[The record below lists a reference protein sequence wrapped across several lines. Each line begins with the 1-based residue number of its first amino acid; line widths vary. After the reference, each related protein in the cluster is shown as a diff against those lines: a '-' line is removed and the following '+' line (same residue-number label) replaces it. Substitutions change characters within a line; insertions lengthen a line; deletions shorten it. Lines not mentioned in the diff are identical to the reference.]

1 MDVTRLSLARVLDLG
16 VTISWREAA
25 AVLVEAVDRAHQ
37 LGGTNPDPVTQ
48 ASVLLT
54 RGGEVVLTEQAERAH
69 PEAVAGLVADLLR
82 GCDDPGDLGHAVSS
96 GQLLPFLELVGH
108 DTTWKRRRAQIA
120 TLALRALA
128 AQADHAQDVEVVAP
142 FAGSEPGRRQYVRRS
157 SRNRVVETP
166 PQRRQ
171 PSPAGRPAA
180 PPRRVSARAVIFTA
194 IAISAGA
201 AGLGFW
207 RAASSRPR
215 PGSPVSQRA
224 PGPFVPVVAP
234 EPAPDLDVR
243 MPASTPGAADRV
255 PD

>member
-25 AVLVEAVDRAHQ
+25 AVLVEAVDRAQQ
-37 LGGTNPDPVTQ
+37 LGGTNPEPVPQET
-48 ASVLLT
+48 VLLT

-69 PEAVAGLVADLLR
+69 PEAVAGLVSDLLR
-82 GCDDPGDLGHAVSS
+82 GCDDPGDLGNAVST
-96 GQLLPFLELVGH
+96 GQLLPFLELVAH

-128 AQADHAQDVEVVAP
+128 AQADHSHDVKDAATL
-142 FAGSEPGRRQYVRRS
+142 AGSEPGRRQYIRRS
-157 SRNRVVETP
+157 ARNRVVEAPAPRRVP
-166 PQRRQ
+166 P
-171 PSPAGRPAA
+171 PAGRPA
-180 PPRRVSARAVIFTA
+180 PPTRRVSARAVIFTA

-207 RAASSRPR
+207 RAASSQPR
-215 PGSPVSQRA
+215 PGAPVSQR
-224 PGPFVPVVAP
+224 VPRSLMPVAAAQ
-234 EPAPDLDVR
+234 PAPPPGVR
-243 MPASTPGAADRV
+243 SPAPVAADRL